1 MEENINILIP
11 FGYEAPTDEQVK
23 AAKKWTLLRNDN
35 AAALSSLILVLLQD
49 AVRKLTELGYKYNC
63 KPEDFQFSQDK
74 ELRKKVAEVMDK
86 LEDDILASVEEYSLN
101 ATEDKEHRN
110 NLLPWLLALHSKGT
124 KNLAETLHQRCMQ
137 FLYDTEA
144 QIAAMK
150 LAGYPQTKAITQSI
164 STMHAIYTAPEVLAA
179 FKKNS
184 TARFIQSR
192 GIHEGNIGLS
202 SSGAVN
208 VENFGNMTARMA
220 WSKLQYEEAKEDGKD
235 GYFCF
240 RGSTYPCAACDD
252 VCSVFHTMDE
262 GMVLPVHGHC
272 CCYAVFVNEKEDNRK
287 QKQKELVPGTEGF
300 KQRRE
305 EIRKKAIS
313 LYEGT
318 EFSNNDVSWTATM
331 SNRRIKEW
339 LNQPHKHIAEKNE
352 ALLNMREIF
361 RNAEYLGDIKDDK
374 NRRGVVTSH
383 IFKTKIAGEDSW
395 IIVHEMEWPE
405 YQIYSIADNN
415 PLKSK

>member
-1 MEENINILIP
+1 MEEALNILLP
-11 FGYEAPTDEQVK
+11 YGYVAPTEADIR
-23 AAKKWTLLRNDN
+23 AAKKWTLLRNEN
-35 AAALSSLILVLLQD
+35 AARLSSLIEELLKE
-49 AVRKLTELGYKYNC
+49 AARKLTMIAFRYNC
-63 KPEDFQFSQDK
+63 KPEDFQFSLD
-74 ELRKKVAEVMDK
+74 ENLREEVAQVMND
-86 LEDDILASVEEYSLN
+86 LEDAILALVEEYSLN
-101 ATEDKEHRN
+101 ATEDKEKRN
-110 NLLPWLLALHSKGT
+110 NVLPWLLALHSKNT
-124 KNLAETLHQRCMQ
+124 KNLAATLHERLRQ
-137 FLYDTEA
+137 FLFDTEA
-144 QIAAMK
+144 QIAAMMM
-150 LAGYPQTKAITQSI
+150 ADYNQTKAVGRII

-184 TARFIQSR
+184 AARFIQSR

-220 WSKLQYEEAKEDGKD
+220 WSHIQYEEKKEEGKA

-305 EIRKKAIS
+305 EIRKEAIS